1 MSKQL
6 LLYENAVPVTAQRHA
21 DWNVEVGADFRFA
34 QQVNSVPLMA
44 VEFAAASA
52 EYAIVFTQH
61 GEAYVPSVILGLRQD
76 ENLFLSPTHQWE
88 ARYVPAFIRRYPFV
102 FALSEDKKT
111 FTLCID
117 ESFSGFNQA
126 GRGPG
131 LFDADGK
138 PSTYVNDQLK
148 FLQEFENQF
157 NLTRGFC
164 RNLDELD
171 LLEPMHA
178 QVVSATGQ
186 TSALT
191 GFFCISRDRLKAL
204 SGKTLARLAAS
215 DELELIY
222 SHLISL
228 RNFQELNLRQSGK
241 KS

>member
-6 LLYENAVPVTAQRHA
+6 LLYQSATPVTVQRHA
-21 DWNVEVGADFRFA
+21 RWSVEVGADFRFA

-44 VEFAAASA
+44 VEFGPASA
-52 EYAIVFTQH
+52 EYPIVFTKSD
-61 GEAYVPSVILGLRQD
+61 EAYLPSVILGLRNE
-76 ENLFLSPTHQWE
+76 ENLYIKDTHWD
-88 ARYVPAFIRRYPFV
+88 AKYVPAFIRRYPFV

-117 ESFSGFNQA
+117 ESFSGFNQD
-126 GRGPG
+126 GRGPR
-131 LFDADGK
+131 LFGEDGK
-138 PSTYVNDQLK
+138 PSAYVNDQLK
-148 FLQEFENQF
+148 FLQEFENQS
-157 NLTRGFC
+157 NLTRSFC

-178 QVVSATGQ
+178 QVVSPAGE

-191 GFFCISRDRLKAL
+191 GFFCISRDKLKAV

-215 DELELIY
+215 DELELVY

-228 RNFQELNLRQSGK
+228 RNFQDLNLRMSGK